1 MSLLAAKRYAKALLS
16 LALERNA
23 LESVYQ
29 DMDNV
34 ADTVRKSRDL
44 KVLLSNPIVKTE
56 KKRAIIATL
65 FGKANIPITTQ
76 FFDMVSSRHREA
88 ILGEIAESFIQE
100 YRTFKKISTVEIAS
114 AVPLSEGQRQSIV
127 KLLVKDP
134 SLTIEIVQKIDPT
147 LVGGFIVRTGD
158 QQIDASVSRKLRNM
172 KLELAKPIM
181 VN

>member
-16 LALERNA
+16 LALEKNA
-23 LESVYQ
+23 VEDVYK
-29 DMDNV
+29 DMDFV
-34 ADTVRKSRDL
+34 ADTVSKSRDL

-65 FGKANIPITTQ
+65 FGKTNSNITPQ

-100 YRTFKKISTVEIAS
+100 YRTYKKISTVEITS
-114 AVPLSEGQRQSIV
+114 AVSLSEGQRQSIV
-127 KLLVKDP
+127 KLLIKDP
-134 SLTIEIVQKIDPT
+134 SLTIEIVEKIDPT

-158 QQIDASVSRKLRNM
+158 QQIDSSVSRKLRNM
-172 KLELAKPIM
+172 KLQLSKPIL